1 MWAGLGRGTIIEA
14 MRMMDGKIFQALKAT
29 EIIDRDWHRKE
40 DDYDPNFGL
49 GSDSEDEDE
58 DVPTTTENRL
68 IFDPA
73 FLAEIQPAKSRGFFK
88 RGK

>member
-1 MWAGLGRGTIIEA
+1 

-49 GSDSEDEDE
+49 GSDSEDED
-58 DVPTTTENRL
+58 VPTTTENRL